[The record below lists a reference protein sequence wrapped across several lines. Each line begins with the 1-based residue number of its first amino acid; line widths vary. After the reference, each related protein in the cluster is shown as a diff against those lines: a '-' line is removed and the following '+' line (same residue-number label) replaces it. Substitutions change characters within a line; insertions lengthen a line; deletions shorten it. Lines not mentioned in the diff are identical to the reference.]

1 MGETGDTSE
10 TGGPSGDPAAP
21 RRALAWLALGC
32 AVGVALA
39 AWGLLADAPSQ
50 ALPKS
55 AVARVNGALIRAD
68 AYQRLVAALAADL
81 RGPVTPELRRR
92 VLDRMIEEELL
103 VQRGLELGLAA
114 SDRRVRADLSSAV
127 IRSVV
132 VEAEDESPSPAALR
146 RFYRKH
152 ADFFTRPGRFRV
164 AQIYFRAPGAPGG
177 AEEAAARRRA
187 ERVQARIAA
196 GEDFESLRAAIGDTE
211 VSPLPNALLPP
222 AKLRDYLG
230 PTALQTVMALA
241 PGESSAP
248 LRVAGGF
255 RIFRLLQHEPPRLP
269 PFEEIQEQVQ
279 SEWRRRVGDEALRR
293 YLDELRRRAEVTLR
307 PQLP

>member
-1 MGETGDTSE
+1 MGEAGETGDATGE
-10 TGGPSGDPAAP
+10 TAAP
-21 RRALAWLALGC
+21 RRALIWLALGC
-32 AVGVALA
+32 AAGVALS
-39 AWGLLADAPSQ
+39 AWGLLANAPSQ
-50 ALPKS
+50 ALPQS

-68 AYQRLVAALAADL
+68 AYHRLVAALAADL

-132 VEAEDESPSPAALR
+132 VEAEDESPSPGALR
-146 RFYRKH
+146 RFYREQ
-152 ADFFTRPGRFRV
+152 AAFFTRPGRFRA
-164 AQIYFRAPGAPGG
+164 AQMYFRAPGAPGG
-177 AEEAAARRRA
+177 AGEDAARRRA
-187 ERVQARIAA
+187 ERARARIAA
-196 GEDFESLRAAIGDTE
+196 GEDFEALRAASGDAE

-230 PTALQTVMALA
+230 PTALQAVMALA
-241 PGESSAP
+241 PGETSAP
-248 LRVAGGF
+248 LRGAGGF
-255 RIFRLLQHEPPRLP
+255 RIFRLLQREPPRLP
-269 PFEEIQEQVQ
+269 PFEEIREQVQ
-279 SEWRRRVGDEALRR
+279 AEWRRRAGDEALRR
-293 YLDELRRRAEVTLR
+293 YLAELRERADVAVR

>member
-1 MGETGDTSE
+1 MGETGE
-10 TGGPSGDPAAP
+10 TDGTGDATGEAAAP
-21 RRALAWLALGC
+21 RRALLWLALGC
-32 AVGVALA
+32 AAGVALS

-55 AVARVNGALIRAD
+55 AVARVNGALIRTD
-68 AYQRLVAALAADL
+68 AYHRLVAALAADL

-127 IRSVV
+127 IRAVV
-132 VEAEDESPSPAALR
+132 VEAEDESPSKGALR
-146 RFYRKH
+146 RFYQEQ

-177 AEEAAARRRA
+177 AGEEAARRRA
-187 ERVQARIAA
+187 ERARARIAA
-196 GEDFESLRAAIGDTE
+196 GEDFESLRGGGDAD
-211 VSPLPNALLPP
+211 VSPLPDALLPP

-230 PTALQTVMALA
+230 PTALQAVMALA
-241 PGESSAP
+241 PGEISAP
-248 LRVAGGF
+248 LRGAGGF
-255 RIFRLLQHEPPRLP
+255 RIFRLLQREPPRLP
-269 PFEEIQEQVQ
+269 PFEEIIKQVQ
-279 SEWRRRVGDEALRR
+279 AEWRRRAGDEALRR
-293 YLDELRRRAEVTLR
+293 YLDELRERAEVAVR